1 MWKCT
6 YWCKILIPQLV
17 RWYIHLQ
24 SPRNPLSK
32 HENDA
37 LKTLIKMNMDN
48 HYEKLRMPKA
58 HYLSTKTQK
67 ITHIQLL
74 CIVVTYEI
82 RVFFEGAKKEAF
94 SSVFKKTL

>member
-1 MWKCT
+1 
-6 YWCKILIPQLV
+6 
-17 RWYIHLQ
+17 
-24 SPRNPLSK
+24 LSK

-37 LKTLIKMNMDN
+37 LKTLIKMNVDN
-48 HYEKLRMPKA
+48 HYEKLSLPKA

-94 SSVFKKTL
+94 SSILKKNIIMIQRLENWPLYQVFSSIF